1 VAAHALPSS
10 PLVRA
15 QRIEALDGPDAI
27 RAADVAELEAGG
39 QLLVDVA
46 AAGVSFPDVLM
57 SRGLYQMKPPLP
69 FVPGVEVAGTVRHA
83 PSGSGFAVG
92 DRVMAV
98 TMLGGFA
105 EVAAAPAG
113 LTCALPKQ
121 FSVEQGA
128 GFILNYHTVHFG
140 LVRRAAVQAG
150 ETVVVHG
157 AAGGIGTAAIQVAR
171 CLGAEVVAVTSSA
184 AKAEIARSA
193 GAHHVVD
200 SGGDWPVELRSLN
213 GGKGADVIVDPVGG
227 DRFDESLRCLAPG
240 GRLAV
245 VGFTEGRIPS
255 VAANRLLLLNIS
267 VVGVAWGAWLG
278 SDPGLFAT
286 TATGLQPMIES
297 GGVAPLVGTT
307 FPLDDAASAL
317 RLIDERR
324 ATGKVVLTL

>member
-1 VAAHALPSS
+1 M
-10 PLVRA
+10 RA
-15 QRIEALDGPDAI
+15 QRIEALDGPESI
-27 RAADVAELEAGG
+27 RAADIPAPEGGG
-39 QLLVDVA
+39 QLLIDVV

-69 FVPGVEVAGTVRHA
+69 FVPGVEVAGTVREA
-83 PSGSGFAVG
+83 PPDSGFAAG

-105 EVAAAPAG
+105 EVAAAPAAMSC
-113 LTCALPKQ
+113 LLPQ
-121 FSVEQGA
+121 SFSFEQGA
-128 GFILNYHTVHFG
+128 GFILNYHTVHFA
-140 LVRRAAVQAG
+140 LTKRAAVQPG

-184 AKAEIARSA
+184 DKAEVARSA
-193 GAHHVVD
+193 GATRVVD
-200 SGGDWPVELRSLN
+200 SNGDWPAELRSLN
-213 GGKGADVIVDPVGG
+213 DGKGANVILDPVGG
-227 DRFDESLRCLAPG
+227 NRFDESLRCLAPG

-255 VAANRLLLLNIS
+255 VAANRLLLKNIS

-278 SDPGLFAT
+278 GDPSLFAT
-286 TATGLQPMIES
+286 TVAGLQPMVES
-297 GGVAPLVGTT
+297 GAVTPVVGAS

-324 ATGKVVLTL
+324 ATGKVVVTT